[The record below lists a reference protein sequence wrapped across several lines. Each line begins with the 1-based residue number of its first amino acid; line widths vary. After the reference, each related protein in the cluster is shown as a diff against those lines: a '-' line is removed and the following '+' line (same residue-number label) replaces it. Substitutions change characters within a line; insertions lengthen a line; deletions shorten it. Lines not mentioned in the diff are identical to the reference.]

1 MFEMKDA
8 TDFPP
13 LASVNVIQAVH
24 DGVKI
29 WAIYPVNGFLEVHGK
44 DRG

>member
-1 MFEMKDA
+1 MFRARITIVYCWMFEMKDA

-29 WAIYPVNGFLEVHGK
+29 
-44 DRG
+44 